1 MSERYDLRQMLKE
14 IKLDEKVFRAKPVLL
29 TQKEIKEMR
38 EKLERDKT
46 GRARSHDLT

>member
-1 MSERYDLRQMLKE
+1 MITRYDLPQMLKE

-38 EKLERDKT
+38 AKTVKDKRERS
-46 GRARSHDLT
+46 RPQ

>member
-1 MSERYDLRQMLKE
+1 MLRE

-38 EKLERDKT
+38 DKLAKEKTERT
-46 GRARSHDLT
+46 RSP

>member
-29 TQKEIKEMR
+29 TQKEIKAMR
-38 EKLERDKT
+38 EKLEKEKT
-46 GRARSHDLT
+46 ERTRTP